1 MSSRYLI
8 VKAILIS
15 LSDTL
20 ARYTDALKVVGITR
34 YNDLIR
40 NTLNASLSVYKETE
54 PTDID
59 STLNLISK
67 ELLLLYPIDNEYCKV
82 CIGVSRAIS
91 NDLTQQLYKVGL
103 VGSPY
108 TRDYFRFSV
117 SRIFNDG
124 NVLLLYT
131 ENE

>member
-1 MSSRYLI
+1 M
-8 VKAILIS
+8 KAILIS

-20 ARYTDALKVVGITR
+20 ARYTDALKTIGITQ
-34 YNDLIR
+34 YSSLIR
-40 NTLNASLSVYKETE
+40 NTVNASLSVYKETE
-54 PTDID
+54 STDID
-59 STLNLISK
+59 VILNLISK
-67 ELLLLYPIDNEYCKV
+67 ELLLLYPIDNEYCKT

-103 VGSPY
+103 VGSPH
-108 TRDYFRFSV
+108 TRDYFRFSI
-117 SRIFNDG
+117 SRIYNDG

>member
-1 MSSRYLI
+1 M
-8 VKAILIS
+8 KAILIS

-54 PTDID
+54 STDINEIL
-59 STLNLISK
+59 SLISK

-91 NDLTQQLYKVGL
+91 NDFTQQLYKVGL
-103 VGSPY
+103 ICSPH

-117 SRIFNDG
+117 SRIFNDS